1 MIVRSANNS
10 RTTFIY
16 RKRPG
21 YTRYDS
27 SETGTVAG
35 RVFVSGTLDRVKPLA
50 RGENCPAP
58 TSKMTATL
66 ETSTRVDVSALLLG
80 TDGRVRSDADL
91 IFYNQ
96 PIGLG
101 VEYQAHGG
109 SHRIILDCAAI
120 PAEIVTVAIAASL
133 DGTGPPTF
141 ADAGPVSTTI
151 ADAAG
156 TPFASYRADA
166 LGQEN
171 ALVCLEIYRRG
182 EVWKV
187 RAIH

>member
-1 MIVRSANNS
+1 
-10 RTTFIY
+10 
-16 RKRPG
+16 
-21 YTRYDS
+21 
-27 SETGTVAG
+27 
-35 RVFVSGTLDRVKPLA
+35 
-50 RGENCPAP
+50 
-58 TSKMTATL
+58 MTATL

-96 PIGLG
+96 PIGPG

-141 ADAGPVSTTI
+141 ADAG
-151 ADAAG
+151 
-156 TPFASYRADA
+156 
-166 LGQEN
+166 
-171 ALVCLEIYRRG
+171 
-182 EVWKV
+182 
-187 RAIH
+187 

>member
-1 MIVRSANNS
+1 MRSANNS

-66 ETSTRVDVSALLLG
+66 ETST
-80 TDGRVRSDADL
+80 
-91 IFYNQ
+91 
-96 PIGLG
+96 
-101 VEYQAHGG
+101 
-109 SHRIILDCAAI
+109 
-120 PAEIVTVAIAASL
+120 
-133 DGTGPPTF
+133 
-141 ADAGPVSTTI
+141 
-151 ADAAG
+151 
-156 TPFASYRADA
+156 
-166 LGQEN
+166 
-171 ALVCLEIYRRG
+171 
-182 EVWKV
+182 
-187 RAIH
+187 